1 MCSKAQIV
9 EVENEENLMGL
20 WGDIYPQ
27 KKYDTAALFFKDL
40 ILRNGFFN
48 LIFFLWLFWYLCTQ

>member
-20 WGDIYPQ
+20 LGDIYPQ
-27 KKYDTAALFFKDL
+27 NKKIWYG
-40 ILRNGFFN
+40 RV
-48 LIFFLWLFWYLCTQ
+48 IF

>member
-20 WGDIYPQ
+20 LGDIYPQ
-27 KKYDTAALFFKDL
+27 KNMIRPRYF
-40 ILRNGFFN
+40 LR
-48 LIFFLWLFWYLCTQ
+48 I